1 MVLTS
6 KACMEMLI
14 KRTIKLLVGG
24 RLPGRKFQDHFYAAV
39 KDSLG
44 SIFQVFSVRNFD
56 IFCVT
61 GSNLADPKLQPSMVR
76 NKGKPNLESVESR
89 LAQVGL

>member
-56 IFCVT
+56 VFLC
-61 GSNLADPKLQPSMVR
+61 NWLKPSGPQAAAVNGAKQR
-76 NKGKPNLESVESR
+76 ETKP
-89 LAQVGL
+89 